1 MARLSIINKHMFNE
15 GYMNQN
21 PNIGNSKWDKINPD
35 DLDIDVEEISEA
47 RKFLENEA
55 VIKDVKEPEFSEI
68 SYNGE
73 KFSDLLDN
81 YIANNGLTPTDR
93 KVRHLKMLVSYLES
107 PTITDTFGVTDLENQ
122 ERRAWKKELYNRN
135 QDAWNLYVKNKLR
148 ANNVGP
154 VETLI
159 ELNSTGNPKREQL
172 IQEIKDLGFKEYL
185 NLPIDKKNEIIK
197 KMDELAR
204 DILIEGLN

>member
-1 MARLSIINKHMFNE
+1 MFKE
-15 GYMNQN
+15 GFMNQN
-21 PNIGNSKWDKINPD
+21 PNIGNKQWDKIDPED
-35 DLDIDVEEISEA
+35 VDVDVEEISEA

-55 VIKDVKEPEFSEI
+55 VIKDVNEPEFSEI
-68 SYNGE
+68 SHNGE
-73 KFSDLLDN
+73 KFSDLLDK
-81 YIANNGLTPTDR
+81 YITNNGLAPTDR

-159 ELNSTGNPKREQL
+159 ELNSTNNPKREQL

-185 NLPIDKKNEIIK
+185 NLPIEKKNEIIMR
-197 KMDELAR
+197 MDELAR
-204 DILIEGLN
+204 DILVENLG